1 MRMSPDFKEFLE
13 LLNAREVEYLVVGG
27 YAVAFYGYPRYT
39 GDIDIW
45 IATNHENVQKVI
57 DTLKIFG
64 FASLDITIEDLSSE
78 DVVIQLGYPP
88 NRIDIMTSA
97 TGLYFNECYQ
107 LSNISMIDGV
117 EVRFI
122 DAESLK
128 KYKKAT
134 NRHRDLDDLEN
145 LP

>member
-1 MRMSPDFKEFLE
+1 MRMSPDFKEFFE
-13 LLNAREVEYLVVGG
+13 LLNERNVEYLVVGG

-45 IATNHENVQKVI
+45 IAASHINVEKVI
-57 DTLKIFG
+57 DTLGEFG
-64 FASLDITIEDLSSE
+64 FASLNISIEDLAAE

-88 NRIDIMTSA
+88 NRIDIMTSV
-97 TGLYFNECYQ
+97 TGLTFEESYK
-107 LSNISMIDGV
+107 LSVTTTIDGV
-117 EVRFI
+117 NVRFI
-122 DAESLK
+122 DAQSLK
-128 KYKKAT
+128 KNKLAT

>member
-1 MRMSPDFKEFLE
+1 MRMSPDFKEFFE
-13 LLNAREVEYLVVGG
+13 LLNERNVEYLVVGG

-45 IATNHENVQKVI
+45 IAASHINVEKVI
-57 DTLKIFG
+57 YTLGEFG
-64 FASLDITIEDLSSE
+64 FASLNISIEDLAAE

-88 NRIDIMTSA
+88 NRIDIMTSV
-97 TGLYFNECYQ
+97 TGLTFEESYK
-107 LSNISMIDGV
+107 LSVTTTIDGV
-117 EVRFI
+117 NVRFI
-122 DAESLK
+122 DAQSLK
-128 KYKKAT
+128 KNKLAT